1 MKPISYFIGF
11 LIVVMFPAVIFA
23 ETVPVYPGAKL
34 EDTYEIK
41 QPDVGGKASKPHK
54 MIVFTTNDLF
64 ENVVAFYRGTAREY
78 RMPGRG
84 GNYAKLPSGQELKE
98 AYFIFDKASDIMTSR
113 HWIKIQ
119 RPYQGT
125 GLPGA
130 DFRSGKSGA
139 VREVTG
145 IIEEDKRSYP

>member
-1 MKPISYFIGF
+1 MKRIAYTLAFF
-11 LIVVMFPAVIFA
+11 MVVSFSAVIFA
-23 ETVPVYPGAKL
+23 ETVPVYPGARL

-84 GNYAKLPSGQELKE
+84 GNVSKLPSGQELKE
-98 AYFIFDKASDIMTSR
+98 AYFIFDKASDIMTSK

-125 GLPGA
+125 GFPG
-130 DFRSGKSGA
+130 DRFRSGKPGA
-139 VREVTG
+139 IHEVTG
-145 IIEEDKRSYP
+145 IIEQDKRSYP